1 MLISEPL
8 YLSGRSADVVL
19 SEIRPTKLAPDAL
32 RSVNVLLDELLWM
45 ILSTSRSFATE
56 QLKIGFTKL
65 LPNPLGKEALLEAE
79 VELKAYWDRTRD
91 APSRPYVDN
100 IQDFPLHPAF
110 EVRSLSNLSRFL
122 HFSAPLAHILALFS
136 SPQFIFVICPYSNR
150 SLPPYL
156 LPARV
161 SKLDSLHNSC

>member
-1 MLISEPL
+1 MAEE
-8 YLSGRSADVVL
+8 GEVFRKGN
-19 SEIRPTKLAPDAL
+19 KLLGPEEMEGYFAG
-32 RSVNVLLDELLWM
+32 DELL
-45 ILSTSRSFATE
+45 IEVCHFLLSICNFSEHTSV
-56 QLKIGFTKL
+56 Q
-65 LPNPLGKEALLEAE
+65 LLEAE